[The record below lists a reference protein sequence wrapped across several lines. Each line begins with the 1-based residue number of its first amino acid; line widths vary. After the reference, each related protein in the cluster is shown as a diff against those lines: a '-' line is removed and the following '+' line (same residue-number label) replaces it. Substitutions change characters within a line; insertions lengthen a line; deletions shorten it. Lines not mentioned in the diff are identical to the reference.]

1 MSTDPAAV
9 AANAAVAAA
18 TAAVQALSSHLPL
31 AASPQHKLALPSF
44 WLDNPAGW
52 FQHAEAEFTLAR
64 LPANS
69 YICYVH
75 VIRALPSEVL
85 AAVRDLM
92 RVVTAATPGPYLLIK
107 DALLTRFTAS
117 PLQRCFR
124 ILDMAPLGNRRPS
137 VLFAEMH
144 SLLPQDA
151 NVLFNA
157 IYLRYLPDS
166 MRAALA
172 DRGELLPGD
181 LAAAADLLHHTTRP
195 SASTIAAATPLPP
208 SPPPSLSVAA
218 VHTPSPVFNPGLPI
232 ATAIFPPS
240 AVPPLLIAATTRFHA
255 HLLVTTSVST
265 ITTSADRLAAASCPA
280 PGRETSSGPGGSTLL
295 RLTGRGPSSTPHR

>member
-1 MSTDPAAV
+1 MSADPASV

-18 TAAVQALSSHLPL
+18 TAAVQALSSHLPS
-31 AASPQHKLALPSF
+31 ATSQQHKLALLSF
-44 WLDNPAGW
+44 WLDDPAGW

-64 LPANS
+64 LPAHS

-85 AAVRDLM
+85 AAVRDLT
-92 RVVTAATPGPYLLIK
+92 RVVTAATPEPYLLIK

-124 ILDMAPLGNRRPS
+124 ILDMAPLGDRRLS
-137 VLFAEMH
+137 ALFAKMH

-157 IYLRYLPDS
+157 IYLRCLPDS

-172 DRGELLPGD
+172 DRGQLLPGA
-181 LAAAADLLHHTTRP
+181 LAAAADLLHHTSRP
-195 SASTIAAATPLPP
+195 SAATIAAATPLPP
-208 SPPPSLSVAA
+208 SPPPPLSVSA
-218 VHTPSPVFNPGLPI
+218 VHNPGRRFQSRSPNCRRQ
-232 ATAIFPPS
+232 FSPQRRPP
-240 AVPPLLIAATTRFHA
+240 
-255 HLLVTTSVST
+255 
-265 ITTSADRLAAASCPA
+265 
-280 PGRETSSGPGGSTLL
+280 
-295 RLTGRGPSSTPHR
+295 TPHRSLNPLPRPPPGHSLCFYHYNFGRQARRCQPPCSWQGKE

>member
-1 MSTDPAAV
+1 VITQPDPYGLFRQPSNSRYLSSVISTDPAAV

-18 TAAVQALSSHLPL
+18 TAAVQALSSHLPSVT
-31 AASPQHKLALPSF
+31 SPQHKLALPSF
-44 WLDNPAGW
+44 WLDDPAGW

-85 AAVRDLM
+85 AAVRDLT
-92 RVVTAATPGPYLLIK
+92 RVVTAATPDPYLLK

-124 ILDMAPLGNRRPS
+124 ILDMGPLGDRRPS
-137 VLFAEMH
+137 ALFAEMH

-151 NVLFNA
+151 SVLFNA
-157 IYLRYLPDS
+157 IYLRCLPES

-181 LAAAADLLHHTTRP
+181 LTAAADLLHHTTRP
-195 SASTIAAATPLPP
+195 SAATIAAATPLPP
-208 SPPPSLSVAA
+208 SPPPSSRCCCS
-218 VHTPSPVFNPGLPI
+218 HS
-232 ATAIFPPS
+232 FPPFS
-240 AVPPLLIAATTRFHA
+240 VPFSQPPLPFFT
-255 HLLVTTSVST
+255 
-265 ITTSADRLAAASCPA
+265 PA
-280 PGRETSSGPGGSTLL
+280 PCM
-295 RLTGRGPSSTPHR
+295 

>member
-1 MSTDPAAV
+1 MSADPASV

-18 TAAVQALSSHLPL
+18 TAAVQALTSHLPS
-31 AASPQHKLALPSF
+31 ASQQHKLALPSF
-44 WLDNPAGW
+44 WLDDPAGW

-85 AAVRDLM
+85 AAVRDLTW
-92 RVVTAATPGPYLLIK
+92 VVTAATPDPYLLIK

-124 ILDMAPLGNRRPS
+124 ILDMAPLGDRRPS
-137 VLFAEMH
+137 ALFAEMH

-157 IYLRYLPDS
+157 IYLRCLPDS

-181 LAAAADLLHHTTRP
+181 LAAAADLLHHTSRP
-195 SASTIAAATPLPP
+195 SAATIAAATPLPP
-208 SPPPSLSVAA
+208 SPPPPLSV
-218 VHTPSPVFNPGLPI
+218 
-232 ATAIFPPS
+232 S
-240 AVPPLLIAATTRFHA
+240 AVQNPSRRFQSRSPNRRRPFSPQRRPP
-255 HLLVTTSVST
+255 
-265 ITTSADRLAAASCPA
+265 
-280 PGRETSSGPGGSTLL
+280 
-295 RLTGRGPSSTPHR
+295 TPHRSRNPLPRPPPGHALCFYHYNFGRQARRCQPPCSWQGNA

>member
-1 MSTDPAAV
+1 MSADPASV

-18 TAAVQALSSHLPL
+18 TAAVQALSAHLPS
-31 AASPQHKLALPSF
+31 ASQQHKLALPSF
-44 WLDNPAGW
+44 WLDDPAGW

-69 YICYVH
+69 YICYIH

-85 AAVRDLM
+85 AAVRDLT
-92 RVVTAATPGPYLLIK
+92 RVVTAATPDPYLLIK
-107 DALLTRFTAS
+107 DTLLTRFTAS

-124 ILDMAPLGNRRPS
+124 ILDMAPLGDRRPS
-137 VLFAEMH
+137 ALFAEMH

-157 IYLRYLPDS
+157 IYLRCLPES

-181 LAAAADLLHHTTRP
+181 LAAAADLLHHTSRP
-195 SASTIAAATPLPP
+195 SAATIAAATPLPP
-208 SPPPSLSVAA
+208 SPPPPLPVSA
-218 VHTPSPVFNPGLPI
+218 VHNPGRRFQSRSPNRRRP
-232 ATAIFPPS
+232 FSPQRRPP
-240 AVPPLLIAATTRFHA
+240 
-255 HLLVTTSVST
+255 
-265 ITTSADRLAAASCPA
+265 
-280 PGRETSSGPGGSTLL
+280 
-295 RLTGRGPSSTPHR
+295 TPHRSRNPLPRPPPGHALCFYHYNFGRQARRCQPPCSWQGNA

>member
-1 MSTDPAAV
+1 MSADPASV

-18 TAAVQALSSHLPL
+18 TAAVQALSSHLPS
-31 AASPQHKLALPSF
+31 ASQQHKLALPSF
-44 WLDNPAGW
+44 WLDDPAGW
-52 FQHAEAEFTLAR
+52 FQHAEAEFTFAR
-64 LPANS
+64 LPAHS

-85 AAVRDLM
+85 AAVRDLA
-92 RVVTAATPGPYLLIK
+92 RVVTAATPDPYLLIK

-124 ILDMAPLGNRRPS
+124 ILDMAPLGDRRPS
-137 VLFAEMH
+137 ALFAEMH

-157 IYLRYLPDS
+157 IYLRCLPDS

-181 LAAAADLLHHTTRP
+181 LAAATDLLHHTSRL
-195 SASTIAAATPLPP
+195 SAATIAAATPLPP
-208 SPPPSLSVAA
+208 SPPPPLSV
-218 VHTPSPVFNPGLPI
+218 
-232 ATAIFPPS
+232 S
-240 AVPPLLIAATTRFHA
+240 AVQN
-255 HLLVTTSVST
+255 
-265 ITTSADRLAAASCPA
+265 
-280 PGRETSSGPGGSTLL
+280 
-295 RLTGRGPSSTPHR
+295 TGRRFQSRSPNRRRQFSPQRRPPTPHRSRNPLPRPPHGHALCFYHYNFGRQARRCQPPCSWQGNA